1 MASDCDNEEKTI
13 RVLDFFERLHKGD
26 IVSKTLEA
34 ERYGMT
40 TKTVQRD
47 IQTIN
52 KYLLKMYGADSSC
65 NVKYSKPHNGY
76 RMERQKHSWL
86 TGEEILSI
94 AKVLL
99 ESRAFSKN
107 EMIILLDK
115 LSIQCA
121 AEECKHIKEVIRNE
135 RHHYIPTQHNQM
147 LGEKIWQLSLAVR
160 EQRMLT
166 IHYQKE
172 QDKTIVERIVE
183 PQGIIFSE
191 YYFYLIA
198 YIHGKDYEFPAIYR
212 LDRIHEY
219 CVLDAHFRVQQ
230 AKRFEEG
237 EFRKR
242 VQFMTSGNL
251 LRIRFK
257 FWGKSLDAV
266 LDRLPTARVLSQD
279 GNIAVVEAEVYGR
292 GIKMWLLSQ
301 AEFLEVLEPQ
311 ELREEMQGTIMGML
325 KHYL

>member
-1 MASDCDNEEKTI
+1 MPSDYDSEEKTM
-13 RVLDFFERLHKGD
+13 RVLDFFERLHKGN
-26 IVSKTLEA
+26 IVNKKVEA

-40 TKTVQRD
+40 MKTMQRD
-47 IQTIN
+47 IKTIK
-52 KYLLKMYGADSSC
+52 KYLVKVYGDDNSC
-65 NVKYSKPHNGY
+65 NIRYSRKHNGY

-86 TGEEILSI
+86 TREEILVI

-99 ESRAFSKN
+99 ESRAFSKD

-115 LSIQCA
+115 LAMQCSF
-121 AEECKHIKEVIRNE
+121 EERKHITEVIRNE
-135 RHHYIPTQHNQM
+135 RFHYIPTKHNQI
-147 LGEKIWQLSLAVR
+147 LGERIWQLSRAVR
-160 EQRMLT
+160 EQRMVS
-166 IHYQKE
+166 INYQKE
-172 QDKTIVERIVE
+172 QDTIMLKRTVE

-198 YIHGKDYEFPAIYR
+198 YIHGKEYEFPAIYR
-212 LDRIHEY
+212 LDRIREY
-219 CVLDAHFRVQQ
+219 RLLDTHFSVQQ

-257 FWGKSLDAV
+257 FWGQSLDAV
-266 LDRLPTARVLSQD
+266 LDRLPTARVVSRE
-279 GNIAVVEAEVYGR
+279 GEVVIVEAEVYGQ

-311 ELREEMQGTIMGML
+311 ALRAEIQQTIVNML
-325 KHYL
+325 KNYL